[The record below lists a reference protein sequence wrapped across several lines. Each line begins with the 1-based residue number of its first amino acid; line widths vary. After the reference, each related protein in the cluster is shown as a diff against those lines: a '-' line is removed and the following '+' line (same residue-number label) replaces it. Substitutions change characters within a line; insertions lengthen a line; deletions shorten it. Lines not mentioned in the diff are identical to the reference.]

1 MLDGL
6 RAGGG
11 SPAAVE
17 DAARGQMTHAVGPLG
32 PPLRALAAGLIE
44 LEHAVGLRPAE
55 VERDAPAGDDGPRT
69 VVRLAPGFVLVE
81 AEVEELPQVVARLRN
96 AASDDPFDAAG
107 ERVGGAEVVLRFV
120 PEKRRDVAERGE
132 AHAQHVRILG

>member
-1 MLDGL
+1 MLDDL
-6 RAGGG
+6 RAGVGL
-11 SPAAVE
+11 PAAVE

-55 VERDAPAGDDGPRT
+55 VERDAPAGDDGPRA

-120 PEKRRDVAERGE
+120 PEKRRDVAERDRKS
-132 AHAQHVRILG
+132 VV